1 LWYAF
6 LISALVAERSMFKTS
21 MLVSDLIRFGCLAQ
35 TGSDTVEVDLVGH
48 VGVCVDVGMCVLG
61 DFQYVGRQSTRVF
74 EMGKYFV
81 FVVQIES
88 EALVQSELNFLGA
101 ASRKLHETSSTSIC
115 IRYQPTRHSQHAHD
129 ITCQR
134 VLSLVGSVYCTA
146 FQGRHRAGKNLR
158 VIVFKE

>member
-1 LWYAF
+1 
-6 LISALVAERSMFKTS
+6 MFKTS

-88 EALVQSELNFLGA
+88 EALVQSELNFLGRSVA
-101 ASRKLHETSSTSIC
+101 AKGARQSQLDGNNQLC
-115 IRYQPTRHSQHAHD
+115 QHSQHAHD